1 MAISR
6 RLILRYGL
14 GGALL
19 LAAGGLGLALQP
31 TRLREP
37 GRPLRVLDPKSYS
50 ILAAIADR
58 IAPANGPFPSATALE
73 VPEKIDDLLAG
84 ADPAT
89 VSEVKQVLRLME
101 NGVTGLVFGGRPK
114 TFTAL
119 DAEEQ
124 DQVLK
129 GWMTSR
135 LAFRRMAYKAVQG
148 LCAAAYY
155 ASPEIYPLVGY
166 PGPPDYGN
174 VRPRGA
180 VRGLD

>member
-31 TRLREP
+31 TRLRMP
-37 GRPLRVLDPKSYS
+37 RRPLLVLDQKSYS
-50 ILAAIADR
+50 ILSAIAER
-58 IAPANGPFPSATALE
+58 VAPAHGGFPSAATLE
-73 VPEKIDDLLAG
+73 VPEKIDALLARSE
-84 ADPAT
+84 PAT
-89 VSEVKQVLRLME
+89 VSEVEQVLRLIE
-101 NGVTGLVFGGRPK
+101 NGVTGLVFSGRPK
-114 TFTAL
+114 TFTSL
-119 DAEEQ
+119 DGPEQ
-124 DQVLK
+124 DAVLA

-135 LAFRRMAYKAVQG
+135 LALRRTAYKAVQG

-166 PGPPDYGN
+166 PGPPDFGN
-174 VRPRGA
+174 FKPP
-180 VRGLD
+180 GLIPDLE